1 MEAIAS
7 RLVAILSRAEAI
19 ALRLEAIVM
28 NSLHVANGQDMMSQ
42 SDERGFFRRSIIRQN
57 VR

>member
-1 MEAIAS
+1 ME
-7 RLVAILSRAEAI
+7 AILSRAEAI